1 MLHDTIKR
9 ATSVLVGI
17 MLSAVANATAF
28 ASATSILHASW

>member
-1 MLHDTIKR
+1 MKR

-28 ASATSILHASW
+28 ASATTHPARELVAV